1 MVVGG
6 RDMAHTND
14 DAIRDEIDRLLSRP
28 IADEGK
34 VLEIIVQAITSKYAQ
49 PELVERAVKQAI
61 FNYETQLRI
70 FQIATA
76 KRQLTRIVRLMEM
89 TEQIEELA
97 MSPGV
102 LARMEPKDLVALYG
116 KAQASVKDGL
126 DYIKRV
132 VDMRIEA
139 TQAQAAM
146 MSTINTRDV
155 DQIDSAGIGALSSQ
169 QRDKVRRIVDGIVEN
184 ITDINAGEARLLE
197 EGEPT
202 TSGGN
207 GHGGNGHGSG
217 VTRFVPPS

>member
-1 MVVGG
+1 
-6 RDMAHTND
+6 MANAQD
-14 DAIRDEIDRLLSRP
+14 DAIRTEIDRLLSRP

-76 KRQLTRIVRLMEM
+76 KRQLSRIVRLMEM
-89 TEQIEELA
+89 TEQIEEVA
-97 MSPGV
+97 MSPAM
-102 LARMEPKDLVALYG
+102 LAAMEPKDLVALYG

-126 DYIKRV
+126 DYIKKV

-146 MSTINTRDV
+146 MSTISARETE
-155 DQIDSAGIGALSSQ
+155 QIDSAGIGSLSSQ

-184 ITDINAGEARLLE
+184 ITDINTGEAKLLE
-197 EGEPT
+197 EGEPAT
-202 TSGGN
+202 SGESGGN